1 MSFNSNPVDCCYDPE
16 FIEYEKYL
24 NEKNDEKNKKKES
37 ELESPENRD
46 KRIREQFQAFEDA
59 GLINYIPQGSPMPR
73 IGRRKP
79 EPEPEPFK
87 FDPQS
92 LEFHNEKTS
101 YIDEQGSDLLWF
113 GDPCYVVPN
122 DLWEPFCR
130 LWTDS
135 KHQVKVNYKNLP
147 CDFFVWSTAWG
158 DGEYELKMNGEVIAS
173 LGVDAGML
181 SMIPMRLINTW
192 IIESGEKLGDVEPG
206 YFEGGYAL
214 QGSFQGELV
223 VKGGNM
229 SFDGSDFNITIL
241 TDW

>member
-1 MSFNSNPVDCCYDPE
+1 MTTSTIADKCYDPE
-16 FIEYEKYL
+16 LVEYNRYL
-24 NEKNDEKNKKKES
+24 IEKNSNENKEGS
-37 ELESPENRD
+37 QHEPEPEPVSEPEHEPELEPEPVS
-46 KRIREQFQAFEDA
+46 EPE
-59 GLINYIPQGSPMPR
+59 
-73 IGRRKP
+73 P

-122 DLWEPFCR
+122 DLWDSFCR

-135 KHQVKVNYKNLP
+135 KHQVKVNYKNFP
-147 CDFFVWSTAWG
+147 CDSFVWDTAWG
-158 DGEYELKMNGEVIAS
+158 DGEYELKKDGDVIAS

-181 SMIPMRLINTW
+181 SMIPMRLIDKW
-192 IIESGEKLGDVEPG
+192 RIESGFELEDIEPG

-229 SFDGSDFNITIL
+229 SFDGSGFNITIL
-241 TDW
+241 TG